1 MSLGRCRDAIAQPL
15 ARVRY
20 ATSGKLRQND
30 APVMTTESLGIS
42 AEDWPAVKSLWFAM
56 QDVDEPAQVAML
68 NDASVAP
75 HVRQH
80 VNRMLHAA
88 TRLGERFEQ
97 PAMVSLGMASAIDA
111 PQPTLIGQRL
121 GAYEVVRRVGQ
132 GGMGA
137 VYEAVRADDVYR
149 NRVAIKTIWRG
160 ADSDVLLQRFRS
172 ERQILAS
179 LQHPNIAG
187 LIDGGA
193 TAQGTPWLAME
204 YVNGIAID
212 QYCDQHQLALPARLD
227 LFRQVC
233 AAVQYAHSRLVIHRD
248 LKPSNVLVTNDGTV
262 KLLDFGVSKLLD
274 DAEEGTLTSAGL
286 SPFTAA
292 YAAPEQ
298 VEGQPISTTTDV
310 YALGALL
317 VTLLAGEPPVNTA
330 DLSPAARMDAVR
342 NTAPRAPSAIAH
354 AGAESTR
361 SFSSARQLS
370 NALRGELD
378 AIALMALRR
387 EPERRYGSA
396 QALSDDIRRYLKRER
411 VQARPDTLSY
421 RIRSTVRRQPTLVA
435 SAAVA
440 LVVVLGGSM
449 FALNQARA
457 IRAEAA
463 RSERVGAFMAGMV
476 AGPNS
481 ATNDPVIRIGPQGTV
496 ADLLDSAL
504 ARVPSEFAN
513 DTRTRARL
521 YTAIGVNY
529 SGQARYRAARFVL
542 DSAAILAKS
551 GYGATS
557 PEHARALLELA
568 EVQMDIGG
576 PNRADSL
583 FNTIART
590 IVGSA
595 VDTGAIRSSRLSLI
609 AERAIAA
616 GNIRF
621 ADSVANVIVREEST
635 RGQQTMAR
643 ARADAV
649 LIKAS
654 SWLRRDPREFVRRCR
669 ALVES
674 TELMGAQLTSESAY
688 AAACLVHGLVVLGRT
703 DEAERVLSTHI
714 PKFQQNFGN
723 VPLFAATLNAERASV
738 SAARGDSVGR
748 RVGVASA
755 WKIVDALPDVPL
767 GDRLALGMSFVDD
780 AWSRSGDADA
790 LRAATRLAEQMT
802 GSGAPM
808 FTVYAQLYL
817 GVSRLRVKDWV
828 GAEQALRAGIAL
840 LPLSHDLDSMLP
852 KLRRALAEALRQQ
865 KRTREADS
873 LQVLDPLPAAVPPCT
888 PGGDWRGCPDMK
900 PS

>member
-1 MSLGRCRDAIAQPL
+1 
-15 ARVRY
+15 
-20 ATSGKLRQND
+20 
-30 APVMTTESLGIS
+30 MTAESLGIS
-42 AEDWPAVKSLWFAM
+42 AEDWPAVKSLWFAI
-56 QDVDEPAQVAML
+56 QDADEPAQVAML
-68 NDASVAP
+68 NDASVTP
-75 HVRQH
+75 QVRLH

-97 PAMVSLGMASAIDA
+97 PAMVSLGMASVIEA

-204 YVNGIAID
+204 YVDGIAID
-212 QYCDQHQLALPARLD
+212 QYCDQHQLTLPARLD

-298 VEGQPISTTTDV
+298 VEGQSISTATDV

-342 NTAPRAPSAIAH
+342 NSAPRAPSAIMHPH
-354 AGAESTR
+354 AETARG
-361 SFSSARQLS
+361 FSSARQLA

-396 QALSDDIRRYLKRER
+396 QALSDDVRRYLKRDR
-411 VQARPDTLSY
+411 VLARPDTLSY
-421 RIRSTVRRQPTLVA
+421 RIRSTVRRQPALVA
-435 SAAVA
+435 SATAA
-440 LVVVLGGSM
+440 LVVVFGGSM

-481 ATNDPVIRIGPQGTV
+481 TTNDPAIRIGPQGTV

-504 ARVPSEFAN
+504 ARVPAEFAN
-513 DTRTRARL
+513 DVRTRARL

-529 SGQARYRAARFVL
+529 SGQARYRAASFVL
-542 DSAAILAKS
+542 DSAVILAKD
-551 GYGATS
+551 GYGANS

-568 EVQMDIGG
+568 EIKLEIGG
-576 PNRADSL
+576 PDRADSL
-583 FNTIART
+583 FTTIARN
-590 IVGSA
+590 IAGSA
-595 VDTGAIRSSRLSLI
+595 ADTGAIRLNRMSLI

-616 GNIRF
+616 GNIRL
-621 ADSVANVIVREEST
+621 ADSIANVIVREET
-635 RGQQTMAR
+635 ARGQRTMAR
-643 ARADAV
+643 VRADAV
-649 LIKAS
+649 IAKAS

-669 ALVES
+669 ELVES
-674 TELMGAQLTSESAY
+674 TVQLGAQLTSESAY
-688 AAACLVHGLVVLGRT
+688 AAGCLVHGLLVLGRT
-703 DEAERVLSTHI
+703 DEAERVLSNHI
-714 PKFQQNFGN
+714 PRFQQNFGN
-723 VPLFAATLNAERASV
+723 VPLFAATLSAERASV
-738 SAARGDSVGR
+738 SAARGDSVAR
-748 RVGVASA
+748 RLGVASA

-767 GDRLALGMSFVDD
+767 AERLSLGMAFVDD
-780 AWSRSGDADA
+780 AWSRGGDAEA
-790 LRAATRLAEQMT
+790 LSVATRLAQLMT

-808 FTVYAQLYL
+808 YTVYAQLYL
-817 GVSRLRVKDWV
+817 GVARLRVKDWA
-828 GAEQALRAGIAL
+828 GAEQALRTGIAL
-840 LPLSHDLDSMLP
+840 LSPSHDLDSMLP
-852 KLRRALAEALRQQ
+852 RLRRALAEALQQQ

-873 LQVLDPLPAAVPPCT
+873 LRVLDPPPAKVPPCT
-888 PGGDWRGCPDMK
+888 PGGDWRGCPDVK
-900 PS
+900 PQ